1 MYNEK
6 VTLRYYLEK
15 GQKARLR
22 FSNLTGSVITQK
34 TLVGEGGWQQDQ
46 TDLSHQP
53 NGAYLL
59 RFEADKRTITR
70 KFMIVK

>member
-1 MYNEK
+1 M
-6 VTLRYYLEK
+6 
-15 GQKARLR
+15 Q
-22 FSNLTGSVITQK
+22 FSNLTGTVITQK

-46 TDLSHQP
+46 TDLSYQP

-70 KFMIVK
+70 KFVIMK